1 MRLCGY
7 GDLSRLLRDAGMS
20 EQPAGAPAFALPG
33 DRPRYAPDRP
43 VDIQHVDIA
52 VALDFDRK
60 QVRGDVTHRFKAL
73 FDEVRIV
80 TLDAAEL
87 HIEQVSLA
95 DGGAPLDWW
104 SEGEKLRIQLDRAY
118 TYGEELGVR
127 VTYWAQP
134 RTGLV
139 FVAPD
144 AGNPD
149 LPVQA
154 WTQGETEYHHFW
166 FPCHDFPNDR
176 ASTTLAATVPASF
189 FALSNGKLEEARDNG
204 DGTKTYRWRQDIPF
218 PAYLI
223 TLVAGEFVEIKDHW
237 REIPVNYYVR
247 AGREDDAR
255 RMLGRTPAM
264 MEFFTEHFGVD
275 FPYVKYAQI
284 VPELFLGA
292 MENVSATTHSYRL
305 LPDKRASLD
314 YKPDSVVAHELV
326 HQWFGDLLAVRD
338 WSHTWLKESFA
349 TYFEAVWMG
358 EEEGEDQLRIEM
370 RDNLDAYLAADKR
383 GRRPIVYNVYRKN
396 GNELFDRHNYQ
407 KGSRVLHMLRQVV
420 GDAAFWRGM
429 QRYAQR
435 NQGREV
441 ITADFERAHE
451 EASGRS
457 LAQFFE
463 QWVYKAGHPEF
474 KVSYSWDDEHKLAKV
489 SVRQTQ
495 TVNEQTLLF
504 VTPLDLAFFVPERD
518 DEKPDASTEFMRPQ
532 VIRVQI
538 EEAEQTFYIP
548 LARRPF
554 GVRFDYGGWL
564 IKTLEFELPAEMQR
578 FLLQRDPDI
587 NGRIEAAEALG
598 KAGDPAS
605 LEALGQALLAE
616 RFWGVRQAI
625 ASAIGG
631 RKSERALELL
641 LAGLDTVDEPKAR
654 RGIVAAL
661 GQFRAPEQA
670 ELATR
675 AASRLTE
682 LLAKG
687 EPSYFVTA
695 AAALALGKTRAP
707 GAFETLLK
715 YVDTP
720 SWNET
725 IRGGVFAGLGELGDA
740 RAVETLA
747 TWASDRT
754 KPMDARAAA
763 AGGLR
768 ALGATRRVDRG
779 EAQTRAV
786 EAIAM
791 ALTDPWEMA
800 VLAACGAAAAWGDA
814 RALPALQQLVA
825 SSPDERIV
833 RTGREAIATIQKG
846 DSAAEETRQ
855 LRTDLDTLREDNR
868 KLRERLDALEAQ
880 TGAGHTGH
888 NGHDMRAQAAK
899 AAATGGKARAS
910 RKRAE

>member
-7 GDLSRLLRDAGMS
+7 GDLSRLLRDAGLN
-20 EQPAGAPAFALPG
+20 EQPTDGPTFALPG

-43 VDIQHVDIA
+43 ADVRHVDIA
-52 VALDFDRK
+52 VTLDFERK
-60 QVRGDVTHRFKAL
+60 QVHGVVTHSFAAL
-73 FDEVRIV
+73 FDAVRVI

-87 HIEQVSLA
+87 HIEQVTLA
-95 DGGAPLDWW
+95 DGVTPLGWW
-104 SEGEKLRIQLDRAY
+104 SEGEKLRIQLDRDYA
-118 TYGEELGVR
+118 YGEEFGVR
-127 VTYWAQP
+127 VAYWAQP

-149 LPVQA
+149 LPLQA

-176 ASTTLAATVPASF
+176 ASTTLAATVPATF
-189 FALSNGKLEEARDNG
+189 FALSNGKLEETRENG
-204 DGTKTYRWRQDIPF
+204 DGTRTYRWRQEIPF

-223 TLVAGEFVEIKDHW
+223 TLVAGEFVEIEDHW
-237 REIPVNYYVR
+237 RNIPVNYYVR

-264 MEFFTEHFGVD
+264 MEYFTQRFGLD
-275 FPYVKYAQI
+275 FPFVKYAQI

-305 LPDKRASLD
+305 LPDQRASLD
-314 YKPDSVVAHELV
+314 YKADPVVAHELV

-349 TYFEAVWMG
+349 TYFESVWMG
-358 EEEGEDQLRIEM
+358 VEEGEDQLRIEM
-370 RDNLDAYLAADKR
+370 RENLDAYLAADKR

-429 QRYAQR
+429 QLYARR

-474 KVSYSWDDEHKLAKV
+474 KVSYSWDDERKLAKV

-495 TVNEQTLLF
+495 EVTEQTPLF
-504 VTPLDLAFFVPERD
+504 VTPLDLAFFVPEGD
-518 DEKPDASTEFMRPQ
+518 GEPSNAEGFVTPQ
-532 VIRVQI
+532 VIRVQL
-538 EEAEQTFYIP
+538 EEVEQTFYIT
-548 LARRPF
+548 LARRPRA
-554 GVRFDYGGWL
+554 VRFDYGGWL
-564 IKTLEFELPAEMQR
+564 IKTLEFDTPAEMLR
-578 FLLQRDPDI
+578 FQLRRDPDI
-587 NGRIEAAEALG
+587 NGRIEAATALG
-598 KAGDPAS
+598 EKGDPQS
-605 LEALGQALLAE
+605 LEALEQALLAE
-616 RFWGVRQAI
+616 QFWGVRQAI
-625 ASAIGG
+625 AAAIAGH
-631 RKSERALELL
+631 KSERALEALL
-641 LAGLDTVDEPKAR
+641 RALDAIEEPKAR
-654 RGIVAAL
+654 RGIVAGL
-661 GQFRAPEQA
+661 GEFRAPEQA
-670 ELATR
+670 DLAER
-675 AASRLTE
+675 AASALTR
-682 LLAKG
+682 LLAQG

-695 AAALALGKTRAP
+695 AAAHALGKTRAP
-707 GAFETLLK
+707 GAFETLLT
-715 YVDTP
+715 YVETP

-725 IRGGVFAGLGELGDA
+725 IRGGVFAGLGALGDPRSVA
-740 RAVETLA
+740 PLA
-747 TWASDRT
+747 GWASDRT

-768 ALGATRRVDRG
+768 VLAETKRVDQP
-779 EAQTRAV
+779 EARTRAV
-786 EAIAM
+786 EAITV
-791 ALTDPWEMA
+791 ALADPWE
-800 VLAACGAAAAWGDA
+800 VTSRVACGAAAAWGDA
-814 RALPALQQLVA
+814 RALPALQRLVT
-825 SSPDERIV
+825 SSPDESIV
-833 RTGREAIATIQKG
+833 RTAREAIAAIQRG
-846 DSAAEETRQ
+846 DAPRDEARQ
-855 LRTDLDTLREDNR
+855 LRADLDTLREDNR

-880 TGAGHTGH
+880 TGGDSH
-888 NGHDMRAQAAK
+888 K
-899 AAATGGKARAS
+899 AVD
-910 RKRAE
+910 

>member
-1 MRLCGY
+1 MRFCGY
-7 GDLSRLLRDAGMS
+7 GDLARLMRETGLS
-20 EQPAGAPAFALPG
+20 ERMTDEPSFALPG
-33 DRPRYAPDRP
+33 DKPRYAPDRP
-43 VDIQHVDIA
+43 VDVRHVDIA
-52 VALDFDRK
+52 VTLDFERQ
-60 QVRGDVTHRFKAL
+60 QVRGVVTHSFSAL
-73 FDEVRIV
+73 FDAVRVV

-87 HIEQVSLA
+87 HIEQVTLA
-95 DGGAPLDWW
+95 DGATTLDWW
-104 SEGEKLRIQLDRAY
+104 SEGEKLYVQLDRAY
-118 TYGEELGVR
+118 SYGEEFGVR
-127 VTYWAQP
+127 VSYWAQP

-176 ASTTLAATVPASF
+176 ATTTLAATVPASF
-189 FALSNGKLEEARDNG
+189 FALSNGNLEEARDNG
-204 DGTKTYRWRQDIPF
+204 DGTKTYRWRQDVPF

-223 TLVAGEFVEIKDHW
+223 TLAAGEFVEIQDHW
-237 REIPVNYYVR
+237 RDIPVNYYVR
-247 AGREDDAR
+247 AGREDDGR

-264 MEFFTEHFGVD
+264 MEFFSQRFGVD
-275 FPYVKYAQI
+275 YPYVKYGQI
-284 VPELFLGA
+284 VSELFLGA

-349 TYFEAVWMG
+349 TYFESVWMG
-358 EEEGEDQLRIEM
+358 EEEGEDRFRLDM
-370 RDNLDAYLAADKR
+370 RENLDLYLSADKR

-396 GNELFDRHNYQ
+396 GNELFDRHNYE

-435 NQGREV
+435 NREREV

-474 KVSYSWDDEHKLAKV
+474 EVSYSWDDEHKLAKLHV
-489 SVRQTQ
+489 QQKQKVT
-495 TVNEQTLLF
+495 EQTPLF
-504 VTPLDLAFFVPERD
+504 VTPVDLAFFVPQRE
-518 DEKPDASTEFMRPQ
+518 DEQPEGEGFMAPQ
-532 VIRVQI
+532 VVRVQV
-538 EEAEQTFYIP
+538 EEADQTFYIP

-554 GVRFDYGGWL
+554 GVRFDFGGWL
-564 IKTLEFELPAEMQR
+564 IKTLDFDLPADLLR
-578 FLLQRDPDI
+578 FQLRRDPDI
-587 NGRIEAAEALG
+587 NGRMDAAKALG
-598 KAGDPAS
+598 EKGDPES
-605 LEALGQALLAE
+605 LAALEQALRTE
-616 RFWGVRQAI
+616 PFWGVRQAI
-625 ASAIGG
+625 AEAIAG
-631 RKSERALELL
+631 RKSERALEMLL
-641 LAGLDTVDEPKAR
+641 RALDTVDEPRAR
-654 RGIVAAL
+654 RSVVAGLGAL
-661 GQFRAPEQA
+661 HAPEQA
-670 ELATR
+670 ALAER
-675 AASRLTE
+675 AARALTD

-695 AAALALGKTRAP
+695 AAANALGKTRAP

-725 IRGGVFAGLGELGDA
+725 IRGGVFSGMGELGDV

-763 AGGLR
+763 ASGLR
-768 ALGATRRVDRG
+768 VLGETKRVDQP
-779 EAQTRAV
+779 EARTRAV
-786 EAIAM
+786 EAIIA
-791 ALTDPWEMA
+791 TIGDPWEMA
-800 VLAACGAAAAWGDA
+800 ARAACSAAAAWGDA
-814 RALPALQQLVA
+814 RAIPEMQRLAS

-833 RTGREAIATIQKG
+833 RSAREAIAAIQRG
-846 DSAAEETRQ
+846 DTVREETRQ
-855 LRTDLDTLREDNR
+855 LRVDLDTLREENR
-868 KLRERLDALEAQ
+868 KLRERLDALEARS
-880 TGAGHTGH
+880 GA
-888 NGHDMRAQAAK
+888 RAN
-899 AAATGGKARAS
+899 TGGS
-910 RKRAE
+910 VG

>member
-1 MRLCGY
+1 MRHCGT
-7 GDLSRLLRDAGMS
+7 GDLARALREAGIA
-20 EQPAGAPAFALPG
+20 EPPANGPSFALPG
-33 DRPRYAPDRP
+33 DQPRYAPDRP
-43 VDIQHVDIA
+43 ADVRHVDIA
-52 VALDFDRK
+52 VTLDFERK
-60 QVRGDVTHRFKAL
+60 QVRGAVTHRFAAL
-73 FDEVRIV
+73 FESVRVV

-87 HIEQVSLA
+87 HIEEITLA
-95 DGGAPLDWW
+95 ESGAPLEWW

-118 TYGEELGVR
+118 NYGEEFGVR
-127 VTYWAQP
+127 VAYWAQP

-149 LPVQA
+149 LPLQV

-176 ASTTLAATVPASF
+176 ASTSLAATVPASF

-204 DGTKTYRWRQDIPF
+204 DGTKTYQWRQDIPF

-223 TLVAGEFVEIKDHW
+223 TLVAGEFVEIQDHW
-237 REIPVNYYVR
+237 REVPVNYYVR
-247 AGREDDAR
+247 AGREADAR

-264 MEFFTEHFGVD
+264 MEFFTQRFGLD
-275 FPYVKYAQI
+275 YPYVKYAQI
-284 VPELFLGA
+284 VPEMFLGA

-305 LPDKRASLD
+305 LPDQRASLD
-314 YKPDSVVAHELV
+314 YKPEAVVAHELV

-358 EEEGEDQLRIEM
+358 EELGEDQLRIEM

-429 QRYAQR
+429 ARYAQR

-474 KVSYSWDDEHKLAKV
+474 KVGYSWDDERKLAKL

-495 TVNEQTLLF
+495 TVNEQTPVF
-504 VTPLDLAFFVPERD
+504 VTPLDLAFFVPQSD
-518 DEKPDASTEFMRPQ
+518 DEKPDGDGFMQPQ
-532 VIRVQI
+532 VMRVQL
-538 EEAEQTFYIP
+538 EQAEQTFYIP

-564 IKTLEFELPAEMQR
+564 IKTLEFEAPADMLR
-578 FLLQRDPDI
+578 FQLRRDPDT
-587 NGRIEAAEALG
+587 NGRIEAATALGEKGDPDSLAALEEALF
-598 KAGDPAS
+598 S
-605 LEALGQALLAE
+605 ES
-616 RFWGVRQAI
+616 FWGVRQAI
-625 ASAIGG
+625 AAALAG
-631 RKSERALELL
+631 RKSERALATLL
-641 LAGLDTVDEPKAR
+641 RALDEIEEPKAR
-654 RGIVAAL
+654 RGIVAGL
-661 GQFRAPEQA
+661 GEYRAPEQSDLA
-670 ELATR
+670 ER
-675 AASRLTE
+675 AAAALTA

-695 AAALALGKTRAP
+695 AAASALGKTRAP
-707 GAFETLLK
+707 GAFETLLR

-720 SWNET
+720 SWNEV

-740 RAVETLA
+740 RAVEPLA
-747 TWASDRT
+747 RWATDRT

-763 AGGLR
+763 VSGLR
-768 ALGATRRVDRG
+768 VLAATKRVDQP
-779 EAQTRAV
+779 EARTRAV
-786 EAIAM
+786 EAVAF
-791 ALTDPWEMA
+791 ALSDPWEMA
-800 VLAACGAAAAWGDA
+800 AGAACAAAAAWGDA
-814 RALPALQQLVA
+814 RALPALQRIVA
-825 SSPDERIV
+825 ESPDERQV
-833 RTGREAIATIQKG
+833 RNAREAIAAIQRG
-846 DSAAEETRQ
+846 DAPRDETRQ
-855 LRTDLDTLREDNR
+855 LRADLDTLREDNR
-868 KLRERLDALEAQ
+868 KLRERLDAL
-880 TGAGHTGH
+880 
-888 NGHDMRAQAAK
+888 DAQAD
-899 AAATGGKARAS
+899 GD
-910 RKRAE
+910 RKRSE

>member
-1 MRLCGY
+1 MRLCGS
-7 GDLSRLLRDAGMS
+7 GELSRMLRDLGLT
-20 EQPAGAPAFALPG
+20 EQPASAPSFALPG

-43 VDIQHVDIA
+43 VDVRHVDIA
-52 VALDFDRK
+52 VSLDFERK
-60 QVRGDVTHRFKAL
+60 QVRGAVTHSFATL
-73 FDEVRIV
+73 FDEVRV
-80 TLDAAEL
+80 VSLDAAEL
-87 HIEQVSLA
+87 HIEQVTLA
-95 DGGAPLDWW
+95 SGGAPLDWW

-118 TYGEELGVR
+118 TYGEEFGVR
-127 VTYWAQP
+127 VVYWAQP

-139 FVAPD
+139 FVSPD

-149 LPVQA
+149 LPTQV

-176 ASTTLAATVPASF
+176 ASTSLAATVPAAF
-189 FALSNGKLEEARDNG
+189 FALSNGKLEGATDNG
-204 DGTKTYRWRQDIPF
+204 DGTKTYRWRQEIPF

-223 TLVAGEFVEIKDHW
+223 TLVAGEFVEIQDHW
-237 REIPVNYYVR
+237 RDIPVNYYVR
-247 AGREDDAR
+247 EGREDDAR

-264 MEFFTEHFGVD
+264 MEFFSQRFGLD
-275 FPYVKYAQI
+275 YPYVKYAQI

-305 LPDKRASLD
+305 LSDQRASLD
-314 YKPDSVVAHELV
+314 YKPADVVAHELV

-358 EEEGEDQLRIEM
+358 EEEGEDRLRYDM
-370 RDNLDAYLAADKR
+370 RENLDLYLAADKR

-407 KGSRVLHMLRQVV
+407 KGSRVLHMLRHVV

-474 KVSYSWDDEHKLAKV
+474 KVSYSWDDERKLARV
-489 SVRQTQ
+489 DVRQTQ
-495 TVNEQTLLF
+495 TATEQTPIF
-504 VTPLDLAFFVPERD
+504 VTPVDLAFFVPASDGER
-518 DEKPDASTEFMRPQ
+518 PDASHEYMEPT
-532 VIRVQI
+532 VIRVQV
-538 EEAEQTFYIP
+538 EQAEQTFYIP
-548 LARRPF
+548 LPRRPF

-564 IKTLEFELPAEMQR
+564 IKTLELDLPADLLR
-578 FLLQRDPDI
+578 FQLRRDPDM
-587 NGRIEAAEALG
+587 NGRIEAAQALGEKGDPQSVEAL
-598 KAGDPAS
+598 
-605 LEALGQALLAE
+605 EQALLTE

-625 ASAIGG
+625 AAAIAG
-631 RKSERALELL
+631 RKNERALDTLIR
-641 LAGLDTVDEPKAR
+641 ALDQVDEPKAR
-654 RGIVAAL
+654 RAAVAGL
-661 GQFRAPEQA
+661 GEFRAPEQA
-670 ELATR
+670 ELAAR
-675 AASRLTE
+675 AASALTT
-682 LLAKG
+682 LLERG

-707 GAFETLLK
+707 GAFETLLT

-725 IRGGVFAGLGELGDA
+725 IRGGVFAGLGELGDP

-747 TWASDRT
+747 SWATDRT

-763 AGGLR
+763 VGGLR
-768 ALGATRRVDRG
+768 ILATTKRIDQS
-779 EAQTRAV
+779 EARTRAV
-786 EAIAM
+786 EAVAM
-791 ALTDPWEMA
+791 AVSDPWEMA
-800 VLAACGAAAAWGDA
+800 SMGACAAAAAWGDVRA
-814 RALPALQQLVA
+814 RPALERLVA
-825 SSPDERIV
+825 SSPDERAV
-833 RTGREAIATIQKG
+833 RTAREAIAAIQRG
-846 DSAAEETRQ
+846 DSARDETRQ

-868 KLRERLDALEAQ
+868 KLRERLDALEAK
-880 TGAGHTGH
+880 TGA
-888 NGHDMRAQAAK
+888 ASESKK
-899 AAATGGKARAS
+899 A
-910 RKRAE
+910 E

>member
-1 MRLCGY
+1 MRLCGF
-7 GDLSRLLRDAGMS
+7 GDLARLRRDTGMS
-20 EQPAGAPAFALPG
+20 EPPESGPAFALPG
-33 DRPRYAPDRP
+33 DRPHYAPDRP
-43 VDIQHVDIA
+43 LDIRHVDIA
-52 VALDFDRK
+52 VTLDFDRK
-60 QVRGDVTHRFKAL
+60 QVRGVVTHTFATL
-73 FDEVRIV
+73 FDEVRV
-80 TLDAAEL
+80 ATLDAAEL
-87 HIEQVSLA
+87 HIEQVTLA
-95 DGGAPLDWW
+95 DGATPLEWW

-118 TYGEELGVR
+118 TYGEQFGVR

-176 ASTTLAATVPASF
+176 ASTTLAATVPAAF
-189 FALSNGKLEEARDNG
+189 FALSNGKLDGATDNG

-223 TLVAGEFVEIKDHW
+223 TLVAGEFVEIKGQW
-237 REIPVNYYVR
+237 RDIPVNYYVR
-247 AGREDDAR
+247 AGREDDGR

-264 MEFFTEHFGVD
+264 MEFFSQRFGLD
-275 FPYVKYAQI
+275 YPFVKYAQI

-349 TYFEAVWMG
+349 TYFESVWMG
-358 EEEGEDQLRIEM
+358 EEEGEDQLRIDM
-370 RDNLDAYLAADKR
+370 RDNLNLYLAADKR

-396 GNELFDRHNYQ
+396 GNELFDRHNYE
-407 KGSRVLHMLRQVV
+407 KGSRVLHMLRHVV
-420 GDAAFWRGM
+420 GEAAFWRGM
-429 QRYAQR
+429 QLYARR

-474 KVSYSWDDEHKLAKV
+474 KVSYSWDDERKLAKLTV
-489 SVRQTQ
+489 AQTQ
-495 TVNEQTLLF
+495 EITEQTPVF

-518 DEKPDASTEFMRPQ
+518 GEQPGASDAFMEPQ
-532 VIRVQI
+532 VIRVQV
-538 EEAEQTFYIP
+538 EQAEQTFYIP

-564 IKTLEFELPAEMQR
+564 LKTLEFEPPAELLR
-578 FLLQRDPDI
+578 FQLRRDPDI

-598 KAGDPAS
+598 KLGDPES
-605 LEALGQALLAE
+605 LAALEQALLSE
-616 RFWGVRQAI
+616 LFWGVRQAI
-625 ASAIGG
+625 AAAIAG
-631 RKSERALELL
+631 RKSERALETLL
-641 LAGLDTVDEPKAR
+641 QALKSVDEPKAR
-654 RGIVAAL
+654 RGIVAGL
-661 GQFRAPEQA
+661 GEFRAPEQA
-670 ELATR
+670 DLAGR
-675 AASRLTE
+675 AATALTE
-682 LLAKG
+682 LLAQG

-715 YVDTP
+715 YVETP

-725 IRGGVFAGLGELGDA
+725 IRGGVFGGLGELGDP

-763 AGGLR
+763 VAGLR
-768 ALGATRRVDRG
+768 ILAGTRRIDPG
-779 EAQTRAV
+779 EARTRAV
-786 EAIAM
+786 EAVAM
-791 ALTDPWEMA
+791 ALSDPWEMA
-800 VLAACGAAAAWGDA
+800 AMAACGAAAAWGDQ
-814 RALPALQQLVA
+814 RALPALRQVVA
-825 SSPDERIV
+825 NSPDQRPV
-833 RTGREAIATIQKG
+833 RLAREAIAAIERG
-846 DSAAEETRQ
+846 DSAHEETRQ
-855 LRTDLDTLREDNR
+855 LRADLDALREDNR
-868 KLRERLDALEAQ
+868 KLRERLDALEAK
-880 TGAGHTGH
+880 TGVVS
-888 NGHDMRAQAAK
+888 NER
-899 AAATGGKARAS
+899 R
-910 RKRAE
+910 E